1 MRKSKLINFTTQDFA
16 SEKELELKLFRWDK
30 SKNKYIPKLKA
41 NGLLRLVTTKI
52 WNKEGFNRLGH
63 LFEYED
69 EKAFKKCQ
77 PIFEEIEKKEKEDQ
91 LIKIFGNRGI
101 ILEEF
106 DFRNENQNLN

>member
-1 MRKSKLINFTTQDFA
+1 MRKSKLINFTTQDFV

-30 SKNKYIPKLKA
+30 IKNKYIPKLKA

-77 PIFEEIEKKEKEDQ
+77 PIFEEIEKRKRRSTH
-91 LIKIFGNRGI
+91 KIFGNRGI

-106 DFRNENQNLN
+106 DFRNES

>member
-1 MRKSKLINFTTQDFA
+1 MRKSKLINFTTQDFV

-30 SKNKYIPKLKA
+30 IKNKYIPKLKA
-41 NGLLRLVTTKI
+41 NGLLLFGDYKI
-52 WNKEGFNRLGH
+52 WNKEGFNRKN

-106 DFRNENQNLN
+106 DFRNENQNLS